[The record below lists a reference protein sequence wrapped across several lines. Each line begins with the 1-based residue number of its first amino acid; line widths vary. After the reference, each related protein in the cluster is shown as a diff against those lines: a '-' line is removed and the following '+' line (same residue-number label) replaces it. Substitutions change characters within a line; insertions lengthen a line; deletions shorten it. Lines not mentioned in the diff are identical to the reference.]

1 MVCEQNLCKSD
12 LLAAVDTL
20 ASCSTFCFHGN
31 SCILEIE
38 INDEYPSCA
47 MITKKMKA
55 INKKVSSI

>member
-31 SCILEIE
+31 SCILKIE
-38 INDEYPSCA
+38 MNIYP
-47 MITKKMKA
+47 
-55 INKKVSSI
+55 VR